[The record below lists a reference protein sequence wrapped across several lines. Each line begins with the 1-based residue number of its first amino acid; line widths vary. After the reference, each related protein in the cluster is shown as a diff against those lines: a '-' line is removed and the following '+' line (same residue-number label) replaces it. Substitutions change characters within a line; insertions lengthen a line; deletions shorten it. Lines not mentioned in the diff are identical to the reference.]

1 MQSHELKEEIVHF
14 MPPPQTCI
22 IYSVACEMPHAFP
35 IVLWAWGYQG
45 ISLNGAYFLTLVW
58 ELVAVHPK
66 CIRGSNLRAFLS
78 KHMIDCEFSSA
89 SVAISI

>member
-45 ISLNGAYFLTLVW
+45 ISLNGERNVSQVPSLFIDVFNM
-58 ELVAVHPK
+58 V
-66 CIRGSNLRAFLS
+66 SAF
-78 KHMIDCEFSSA
+78 I
-89 SVAISI
+89 